1 MKIDVRTPDGK
12 TVTAKQ
18 ATLPLGSA
26 LRIVPA
32 FTATAVADDI
42 PVETKISA
50 SYSPNAGRYRITST
64 AHKAVGEAAEITPTV
79 LRQVRLGELLSA
91 AVPYCVAI
99 TDDEIGHGTVRE
111 LLGASG
117 RLLPEWMSTTAAKAG
132 PTGETLELVQVIYGI
147 AALSAQAPMRA
158 VATELSIPE
167 RTATHW
173 ITKAR
178 NAGLLD
184 GITYAVGRQPDGRRR
199 AN

>member
-1 MKIDVRTPDGK
+1 MRTPDGK
-12 TVTAKQ
+12 PVTAKQ

-32 FTATAVADDI
+32 FTATSTAGDI
-42 PVETKISA
+42 PVESTIIA
-50 SYSPNAGRYRITST
+50 SYSPNAGRYRITNT
-64 AHKAVGEAAEITPTV
+64 AHRAVGDAAEITPTV

-99 TDDEIGHGTVRE
+99 SDEGIGHGTVRE
-111 LLGASG
+111 LLGAGG
-117 RLLPEWMSTTAAKAG
+117 RLLPEWMATAAAKAG
-132 PTGETLELVQVIYGI
+132 PTGETLEIVQLIYGI

-158 VATELSIPE
+158 VATELGIPE

-184 GITYAVGRQPDGRRR
+184 GITYAVGRQPNGRRTE
-199 AN
+199 